1 MRRATPGVPARPP
14 ARRAPARLAPL
25 AAAACLALAC
35 ALPACSQGAAP
46 AAAPDTRPDLLL
58 VVVDTLRTDRL
69 STYGNPRV
77 TSPGLDAL
85 GASGVVFDDNT
96 AQSSWTLPSMA
107 SLLSGRHV
115 FVNAQRMPPDVPSLA
130 ERLSEAGYQTVAFV
144 GNPAVSPAGDYDRGF
159 QHFIGREQTGNVTWD
174 ARALYSALSH
184 WLIAN
189 PRDGRPRFLYLHFM
203 DPHFPYEP
211 KDRDT
216 LPGEQPGVDVSQR
229 VRLRDDVLE
238 DWLDAVRS
246 AGPGT
251 PIYDEFDRDRRYI
264 VESRDR
270 YDREIANVDA
280 ALRSIPM
287 LLEPRER
294 LVIVAA
300 DHGEGL
306 WDHRHHPALVER
318 DVPPEERTLREVF
331 FRDHSYHLYQEL
343 IRTPLI
349 VSGPGFP
356 QGRRLAT
363 PVENVDIVPTLL
375 RAAGLPDDPS
385 LTGRAL
391 QDVVAGTARPRA
403 AIFSVC
409 NEGTAVR
416 DVTDGWKLIW
426 PSPTGDS
433 FGMPMQLYHLAT
445 DPHERTN
452 LAEAGDTAVKGI
464 LRRLIRQRE
473 EAAASF
479 PLYEDASYHSDD
491 PEQAQV
497 LQELGYTGPR

>member
-1 MRRATPGVPARPP
+1 VRARV
-14 ARRAPARLAPL
+14 L
-25 AAAACLALAC
+25 AALAGLFAAAGC
-35 ALPACSQGAAP
+35 ADESAAP
-46 AAAPDTRPDLLL
+46 PGPDTRPDLLL
-58 VVVDTLRTDRL
+58 VVVDTLRADRL
-69 STYGNPRV
+69 STYGNPRR

-85 GASGVVFDDNT
+85 AATGVVFDDNT

-107 SLLSGRHV
+107 SMLTGRHV

-130 ERLSEAGYQTVAFV
+130 ERLADAGYETAAFV
-144 GNPAVSPAGDYDRGF
+144 GNPAVSPAGEYDRGF
-159 QHFIGREQTGNVTWD
+159 EHYVGREHTGNVTWD
-174 ARALYSALSH
+174 ARDLYAALNQ
-184 WLIAN
+184 WLIDH
-189 PRDGRPRFLYLHFM
+189 PRDGRPRFVYLHFM
-203 DPHFPYEP
+203 DPHFPYAP
-211 KDRDT
+211 KDREV
-216 LPGEQPGVDVSQR
+216 LPAEDPSVDVSR
-229 VRLRDDVLE
+229 RMRLRDDVLSA
-238 DWLDAVRS
+238 WLDAVKA
-246 AGPGT
+246 AGPGS
-251 PIYDEFDRDRRYI
+251 PLYDGFDRDRRHI

-280 ALRSIPM
+280 ALQSILM
-287 LLEPRER
+287 LLEPTER
-294 LVIVAA
+294 LVVVAS
-300 DHGEGL
+300 DHGEVL

-349 VSGPGFP
+349 VAGPGFP
-356 QGRRLAT
+356 RGRRLTT
-363 PVENVDIVPTLL
+363 PVENVDIVPTMM
-375 RAAGLPDDPS
+375 RAAGMPDDPA

-391 QDVVAGTARPRA
+391 QDVVAGSARPRA
-403 AIFSVC
+403 AIFSFC

-416 DVTDGWKLIW
+416 DVDDGWKLVW